1 MGPFRVWLDAKAARN
16 NEAVPAVLRTA
27 EARRLLRRADLA
39 MAVIAA
45 AALALCLLLGIGVSP
60 AWPYLAA
67 LAVLVVGLGAGLL
80 AVSRLARL
88 ERRNDAA

>member
-16 NEAVPAVLRTA
+16 NDAVPAALRTA

-39 MAVIAA
+39 MAVTAA
-45 AALALCLLLGIGVSP
+45 AGLALGLLLGVGVSP
-60 AWPYLAA
+60 AWPYLIG
-67 LAVLVVGLGAGLL
+67 LAVLVVSLGAGLL